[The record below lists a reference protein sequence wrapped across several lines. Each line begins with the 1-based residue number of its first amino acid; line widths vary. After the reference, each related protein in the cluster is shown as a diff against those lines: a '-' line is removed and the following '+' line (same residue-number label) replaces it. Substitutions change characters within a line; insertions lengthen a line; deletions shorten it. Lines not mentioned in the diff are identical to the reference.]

1 MNRAIL
7 QFDRELNAFL
17 TPGRRGREIAYEFE
31 GTPAV
36 KHLIEALRVPHT
48 EVGQIIVNGRQ
59 EGFAYQVQ
67 DGDQVEVYPSLL
79 EERDGAEEG
88 VSAEELHFLLDNH
101 LGKLATF
108 LRILGLDAAYRNDYQ
123 DDELAQV
130 ASQEG
135 RILLTR
141 DRGLLMR
148 KVITQGYCVRAL
160 DPRQQIVEI
169 VQRFDLYGHIQPFRR
184 CLRCNSLLQAVDKQ
198 AIIERL
204 EPLTRQYYDEFHICP
219 QCDKIYWKGS
229 HYEHME
235 KFLEGITMR

>member
-1 MNRAIL
+1 
-7 QFDRELNAFL
+7 
-17 TPGRRGREIAYEFE
+17 
-31 GTPAV
+31 
-36 KHLIEALRVPHT
+36 
-48 EVGQIIVNGRQ
+48 
-59 EGFAYQVQ
+59 
-67 DGDQVEVYPSLL
+67 
-79 EERDGAEEG
+79 
-88 VSAEELHFLLDNH
+88 LDNH

-108 LRILGLDAAYRNDYQ
+108 LRIMGLDAAYRNDYQ
-123 DDELAQV
+123 DDELAEV
-130 ASQEG
+130 ASREG

-148 KVITQGYCVRAL
+148 KVVSQGYCVRAL
-160 DPRQQIVEI
+160 DPRQQAVEI
-169 VQRFDLYGHIQPFRR
+169 VRRFDLYGHIRPFRR
-184 CLRCNSLLQAVDKQ
+184 CLRCNSLLHPVDKQ